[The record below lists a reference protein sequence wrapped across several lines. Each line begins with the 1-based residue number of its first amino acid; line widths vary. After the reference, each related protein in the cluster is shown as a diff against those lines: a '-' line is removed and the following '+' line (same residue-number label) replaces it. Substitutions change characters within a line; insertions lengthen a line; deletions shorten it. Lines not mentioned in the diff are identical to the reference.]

1 MPDSESESSE
11 SDPESA
17 AARRCHSV
25 LGGGPSPHGGQP
37 EVNSFV
43 DSRAS
48 LSGVSS
54 GSAYRTG
61 ESSWDITGLNLVYYS
76 PRARG
81 WLYTFPFVT
90 SACASRKAAPNGPS
104 KDQARWLRPARPTQ
118 ISSSCYAGT
127 RQDGRGQCHARAAAT
142 GSELRP

>member
-25 LGGGPSPHGGQP
+25 LGGGPSPHGGQ
-37 EVNSFV
+37 VNSFV

-61 ESSWDITGLNLVYYS
+61 ESSWDIEVTVTRTGLILVQVYYS
-76 PRARG
+76 PRTVPVHAAG
-81 WLYTFPFVT
+81 YIHFP
-90 SACASRKAAPNGPS
+90 
-104 KDQARWLRPARPTQ
+104 L
-118 ISSSCYAGT
+118 
-127 RQDGRGQCHARAAAT
+127 
-142 GSELRP
+142 